1 MPMSSVVLPLAS
13 EAVEP
18 DLLLLLLVVL
28 LLVLVLARLLEL
40 LLEVVLLPLKPRSAL
55 QFPTLLS

>member
-1 MPMSSVVLPLAS
+1 MPMSSVVMPLAS

-18 DLLLLLLVVL
+18 DLLLLLVVL

-40 LLEVVLLPLKPRSAL
+40 LLEVVLLPLKPRSAI